1 MVQKQDPA
9 LTREA
14 IQQVAG
20 WLEGGAAE
28 PSRSELANA
37 CRRTARTLAEEL
49 PGHSVELR
57 VPPFVAV
64 QCIEGPRHTR
74 GTPPNVVEMDPLTW
88 LQLATGVL
96 GWEDALARP
105 GVEASGS
112 RSQEIAGWLPI
123 IPLVFADR
131 NR

>member
-9 LTREA
+9 LTRQG

-20 WLEGGAAE
+20 WLEGGGAE

-64 QCIEGPRHTR
+64 QCVEGPRHTR
-74 GTPPNVVEMDPLTW
+74 GTPPNVVEMAPETW
-88 LQLATGVL
+88 LRLATGLTTFEAEV
-96 GWEDALARP
+96 GRGTID
-105 GVEASGS
+105 ASGS
-112 RSQEIAGWLPI
+112 RAAEIAAGLPVI
-123 IPLVFADR
+123 ALH
-131 NR
+131 

>member
-1 MVQKQDPA
+1 MKKAVDA
-9 LTREA
+9 ATTRAAIEA
-14 IQQVAG
+14 IADWIQRPEEAEKPG
-20 WLEGGAAE
+20 RAALEADA
-28 PSRSELANA
+28 
-37 CRRTARTLAEEL
+37 

-105 GVEASGS
+105 GVEVSGS